1 MKNGVLIK
9 WYLCYFNVINMSKGK
24 GKKHNSG
31 SSGQNRKKTEDFL
44 LQNSKKEGIYETVSG
59 LQYEIITETK
69 GPKPSDY
76 NTVKVHQRAMLL
88 GGKILD
94 DTYKDA
100 TPLEFKL
107 NETIDGYSEGLQMM
121 SVGSRYRF
129 YIPPELGWGK
139 KGSGGRIGPY
149 ALTIFD
155 VALIEI
161 ID

>member
-1 MKNGVLIK
+1 MG
-9 WYLCYFNVINMSKGK
+9 KGK
-24 GKKHNSG
+24 GKKQNSG
-31 SSGQNRKKTEDFL
+31 STGQNRKKTEDFL
-44 LQNSKKEGIYETVSG
+44 MQNKNKPGIIETESG
-59 LQYEIITETK
+59 LQYEIIKEIS
-69 GPKPSDY
+69 GDKPQEH
-76 NTVKVHQRAMLL
+76 NKVKVHQRAMLL

-107 NETIDGYSEGLQMM
+107 DETIEGYTEGLLMM

-129 YIPPELGWGK
+129 FIPPELGWGK

-155 VALIEI
+155 VALLEI
-161 ID
+161 LE

>member
-1 MKNGVLIK
+1 MG
-9 WYLCYFNVINMSKGK
+9 KGK

-44 LQNSKKEGIYETVSG
+44 NQNRTKPGIYETKSG
-59 LQYEIITETK
+59 LQYEIITDTS
-69 GPKPSDY
+69 GPKPESTS
-76 NTVKVHQRAMLL
+76 TVKVHQRAMLL

-100 TPLEFKL
+100 TPIEFKL
-107 NETIDGYSEGLQMM
+107 NETIDGYCEGLKMM
-121 SVGSRYRF
+121 SAGSRYRF
-129 YIPPELGWGK
+129 FIPPELGWGK

-155 VALIEI
+155 VALMEI
-161 ID
+161 TK

>member
-1 MKNGVLIK
+1 MG
-9 WYLCYFNVINMSKGK
+9 KGK

-31 SSGQNRKKTEDFL
+31 SAGQNRKKSEEFL
-44 LQNSKKEGIYETVSG
+44 LQNGQKPAIQVTQSG
-59 LQYEIITETK
+59 LQYEIIKKSQGSLPIST
-69 GPKPSDY
+69 

-100 TPLEFKL
+100 TPIEYKVDEAIQGLK
-107 NETIDGYSEGLQMM
+107 EGLQLMT
-121 SVGSRYRF
+121 VGSRYKF
-129 YIPPELGWGK
+129 YLSPELGWGK

-149 ALTIFD
+149 AVTIFD
-155 VALIEI
+155 VALLEI

>member
-1 MKNGVLIK
+1 MG
-9 WYLCYFNVINMSKGK
+9 KGK

-44 LQNSKKEGIYETVSG
+44 SQNRNKPGIYETKSG
-59 LQYEIITETK
+59 LQYEIITDTS
-69 GPKPSDY
+69 GPKPDSTD
-76 NTVKVHQRAMLL
+76 TVKVHQRVMLL

-100 TPLEFKL
+100 TPIEFKL
-107 NETIDGYSEGLQMM
+107 NETIDGYCEGLQMM
-121 SVGSRYRF
+121 SAGSRYRF
-129 YIPPELGWGK
+129 FIPPELGWGK

-161 ID
+161 IN

>member
-1 MKNGVLIK
+1 MA
-9 WYLCYFNVINMSKGK
+9 KGK
-24 GKKHNSG
+24 GKKQNSG
-31 SSGQNRKKTEDFL
+31 SSGQNRKKTEEFL
-44 LQNSKKEGIYETVSG
+44 LQNKNKVGILETATG
-59 LQYEIITETK
+59 LQYEIIKEAK
-69 GPKPSDY
+69 GVKPNENS
-76 NTVKVHQRAMLL
+76 TVKVHQRAMLL

-100 TPLEFKL
+100 TPLEFSL
-107 NETIDGYSEGLQMM
+107 NDTIEGYTEGLKMM
-121 SVGSRYRF
+121 SVGSRYKF

-161 ID
+161 IS

>member
-1 MKNGVLIK
+1 MA
-9 WYLCYFNVINMSKGK
+9 KGK
-24 GKKHNSG
+24 GKKQNSG

-44 LQNSKKEGIYETVSG
+44 AQNKSKEGIHETASG
-59 LQYEIITETK
+59 LQYEIIKETS
-69 GPKPSDY
+69 GARPHANS
-76 NTVKVHQRAMLL
+76 TVKVHQRAMLL
-88 GGKILD
+88 GGKVLD

-100 TPLEFKL
+100 TPLEFSL
-107 NETIDGYSEGLQMM
+107 NETIEGYAEGLQMM

-129 YIPPELGWGK
+129 FIPPELGWGK

-155 VALIEI
+155 VSLLEI

>member
-1 MKNGVLIK
+1 MG
-9 WYLCYFNVINMSKGK
+9 KGK
-24 GKKHNSG
+24 GKKNNSG

-44 LQNSKKEGIYETVSG
+44 LQNRNKTGIYETSSG
-59 LQYEIITETK
+59 LQYEIIK
-69 GPKPSDY
+69 DVDGPKPSSQS
-76 NTVKVHQRAMLL
+76 TVKVHQRAMLL

-100 TPLEFKL
+100 TPLEFRL
-107 NETIDGYSEGLQMM
+107 DETIEGYSEGLQMM
-121 SVGSRYRF
+121 CVGSRYRF
-129 YIPPELGWGK
+129 FIPPELGWGK

-155 VALIEI
+155 VALLEI

>member
-1 MKNGVLIK
+1 
-9 WYLCYFNVINMSKGK
+9 MSKGK

-44 LQNSKKEGIYETVSG
+44 LQNKNKQGIYETSSG
-59 LQYEIITETK
+59 LQYEIIIDSN
-69 GPKPSDY
+69 GSKPSH
-76 NTVKVHQRAMLL
+76 NSIVKVHQRAMLL

-100 TPLEFKL
+100 TPLEFNL
-107 NETIDGYSEGLQMM
+107 NETIEGYTEGLQMM

-129 YIPPELGWGK
+129 FIPPELGWGK

>member
-1 MKNGVLIK
+1 
-9 WYLCYFNVINMSKGK
+9 MSKGK
-24 GKKHNSG
+24 GKKQNSG
-31 SSGQNRKKTEDFL
+31 SSGQNRKKTEEFL
-44 LQNSKKEGIYETVSG
+44 QQNKGKNGILVTASG
-59 LQYEIITETK
+59 LQYEIIKECK
-69 GPKPSDY
+69 GEKPNEYSK
-76 NTVKVHQRAMLL
+76 VKVHQRAMLL

-100 TPLEFKL
+100 TPLEFDL
-107 NETIDGYSEGLQMM
+107 NETIEGYSEGLQMM
-121 SVGSRYRF
+121 SVGSRYKF
-129 YIPPELGWGK
+129 FIPPELGWGK